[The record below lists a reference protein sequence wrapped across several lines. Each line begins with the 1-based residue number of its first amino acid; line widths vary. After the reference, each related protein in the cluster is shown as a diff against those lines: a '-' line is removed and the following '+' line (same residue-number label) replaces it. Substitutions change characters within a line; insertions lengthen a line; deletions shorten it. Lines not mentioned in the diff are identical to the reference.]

1 MSRNDTIVGVNPSS
15 NNPGINEIDSLTG
28 GAGADTFVIGNSN
41 NPYYVGGGGPAGLN
55 DYALIT
61 DFQSGTDKI
70 QLKQG
75 INYTFGSNFI
85 ALDSASGQDIIAI
98 VSPGYDQGDLIFV

>member
-1 MSRNDTIVGVNPSS
+1 MIGDQ
-15 NNPGINEIDSLTG
+15 NN
-28 GAGADTFVIGNSN
+28 A
-41 NPYYVGGGGPAGLN
+41 YYVGQGLFGLN
-55 DYALIT
+55 DYAVIT

-85 ALDSASGQDIIAI
+85 ALDSASGEDIIAI
-98 VSPGYDQGDLIFV
+98 VSPGYDQGDLMFV